1 MTQDDLLLLAHILAR
16 VRGIKLST
24 LSKLATAGSNRL
36 LFERLAA
43 GHGCST
49 QTVDRAAAWF
59 AANWPRHLEWPAG
72 IPRQGPP
79 GARVN
84 APSP

>member
-1 MTQDDLLLLAHILAR
+1 MIQDDLLLLAHILAR

-43 GHGCST
+43 GH
-49 QTVDRAAAWF
+49 D
-59 AANWPRHLEWPAG
+59 
-72 IPRQGPP
+72 
-79 GARVN
+79 
-84 APSP
+84 